1 MEVFRDFSIC
11 HYNSSNL
18 EQDEFINKALW
29 YNIMEKQKQRN
40 RKYFLLGMLNTGNGG
55 VDKYKVS
62 MSNTEYFLV
71 WNYTSLTLKGVLSSS
86 KFIIKQIISLLS
98 KNNAKR

>member
-1 MEVFRDFSIC
+1 MNLEENDGFSIP
-11 HYNSSNL
+11 S
-18 EQDEFINKALW
+18 E
-29 YNIMEKQKQRN
+29 MVEKI
-40 RKYFLLGMLNTGNGG
+40 YELSGG

-98 KNNAKR
+98 KKNAKR